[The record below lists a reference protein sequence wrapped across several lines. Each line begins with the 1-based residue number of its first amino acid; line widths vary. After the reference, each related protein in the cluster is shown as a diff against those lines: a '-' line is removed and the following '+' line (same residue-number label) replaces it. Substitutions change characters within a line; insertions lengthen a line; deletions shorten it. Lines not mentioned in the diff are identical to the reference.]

1 MAFIGHDAILTAG
14 HDRKTCSHGAQFP
27 ATGAWLVSIRIE
39 LAEDQRLIRE
49 LLAGVLAREAD
60 FQIVAEAGTGR
71 EAIALAESTRPDI
84 VLLDISLPD
93 LDGMEV
99 ARTLRK
105 AQPKLAILALSIHE
119 EPYFVQEMLR
129 AGADGYVVKSAAV
142 RELVQAIR
150 TVSQGSMY
158 LSPVIT
164 RQAVGRGPAF
174 LSGAAARLSARER
187 EVLAL
192 IANGKTSAEIAA
204 KLLISAG
211 TVEAHRRNIMTK
223 LGLHTIAELTK
234 YAVREGLTRS

>member
-1 MAFIGHDAILTAG
+1 MPQVRRTIPTHRGFV
-14 HDRKTCSHGAQFP
+14 
-27 ATGAWLVSIRIE
+27 VSIRIE

-71 EAIALAESTRPDI
+71 EAIALAQSTRPDI
-84 VLLDISLPD
+84 VVLDISLPD

-99 ARTLRK
+99 ARILRR
-105 AQPKLAILALSIHE
+105 AQPKLVILALSIHE

-158 LSPVIT
+158 LSPAIT

-187 EVLAL
+187 EVLIL

-204 KLLISAG
+204 RLSISAG

-234 YAVREGLTRS
+234 YAVREGLTSS

>member
-1 MAFIGHDAILTAG
+1 
-14 HDRKTCSHGAQFP
+14 
-27 ATGAWLVSIRIE
+27 VSIRIE
-39 LAEDQRLIRE
+39 LAEDQRLVRE

-71 EAIALAESTRPDI
+71 EAIALAQSTQPDI
-84 VLLDISLPD
+84 VVLDVSLPD

-174 LSGAAARLSARER
+174 LSGAAARLSPRER
-187 EVLAL
+187 EVLIL

-204 KLLISAG
+204 KLSISAG

-234 YAVREGLTRS
+234 YAVREGLTSS

>member
-1 MAFIGHDAILTAG
+1 
-14 HDRKTCSHGAQFP
+14 
-27 ATGAWLVSIRIE
+27 VSIRIE

>member
-1 MAFIGHDAILTAG
+1 MG
-14 HDRKTCSHGAQFP
+14 
-27 ATGAWLVSIRIE
+27 IRIE

-49 LLAGVLAREAD
+49 LLAGVLALEAD
-60 FQIVAEAGTGR
+60 FQVVAEAGTGR
-71 EAIALAESTRPDI
+71 EAIALAASTQPDI
-84 VLLDISLPD
+84 VVLDISLPD
-93 LDGMEV
+93 IDGMEV
-99 ARTLRK
+99 ARALRK
-105 AQPKLAILALSIHE
+105 AQPKLPILALSIHE

-187 EVLAL
+187 EVLIL

-204 KLLISAG
+204 RLSISAG

-234 YAVREGLTRS
+234 YAVREGLTSS

>member
-1 MAFIGHDAILTAG
+1 VA
-14 HDRKTCSHGAQFP
+14 
-27 ATGAWLVSIRIE
+27 IRIE

-49 LLAGVLAREAD
+49 LLAGMLAGEAD

-71 EAIALAESTRPDI
+71 EAIALAESTQPDI
-84 VLLDISLPD
+84 VVLDISLPD
-93 LDGMEV
+93 IDGVEV
-99 ARTLRK
+99 ARILR
-105 AQPKLAILALSIHE
+105 AAHPKLAILALSIHQ

-158 LSPVIT
+158 LSAVIT

-187 EVLAL
+187 EVLIL

-204 KLLISAG
+204 RLSISAG

-234 YAVREGLTRS
+234 YAVREGLTSS

>member
-1 MAFIGHDAILTAG
+1 M
-14 HDRKTCSHGAQFP
+14 
-27 ATGAWLVSIRIE
+27 SIRIE

-49 LLAGVLAREAD
+49 LLAGMLAREAD

-71 EAIALAESTRPDI
+71 EAIALAQSTQPDL
-84 VLLDISLPD
+84 VVLDISLPD

-99 ARTLRK
+99 ARILRQ

-150 TVSQGSMY
+150 SVHQGSMY

-164 RQAVGRGPAF
+164 RKAVGRGVTF
-174 LSGAAARLSARER
+174 SSGAAARLSARER
-187 EVLAL
+187 EVLIL

-204 KLLISAG
+204 RLQISAG

-234 YAVREGLTRS
+234 YAVREGLTSS

>member
-1 MAFIGHDAILTAG
+1 VG
-14 HDRKTCSHGAQFP
+14 
-27 ATGAWLVSIRIE
+27 IRIE

-49 LLAGVLAREAD
+49 LLAGVLAHEAD
-60 FQIVAEAGTGR
+60 FQIVAEAATGR

-84 VLLDISLPD
+84 VVLDISLPD

-105 AQPKLAILALSIHE
+105 AQPKLALLALSVHE
-119 EPYFVQEMLR
+119 EPYFVREMLR

-187 EVLAL
+187 EVLIL

-204 KLLISAG
+204 RLSISAG

-223 LGLHTIAELTK
+223 LDLHTIAELTK
-234 YAVREGLTRS
+234 YAVREGLTSS

>member
-1 MAFIGHDAILTAG
+1 M
-14 HDRKTCSHGAQFP
+14 
-27 ATGAWLVSIRIE
+27 SIRIE

-49 LLAGVLAREAD
+49 LLASVLGHEAD
-60 FQIVAEAGTGR
+60 FEIVAEAGTGR
-71 EAIALAESTRPDI
+71 DAIALAQSTHPDI
-84 VLLDISLPD
+84 VVLDISLPD

-99 ARTLRK
+99 ARALRK

-158 LSPVIT
+158 LSPSIT
-164 RQAVGRGPAF
+164 RQAVGRGQAF

-187 EVLAL
+187 EVLIL

-204 KLLISAG
+204 RLSISAG

-234 YAVREGLTRS
+234 YAVREGLTSS

>member
-1 MAFIGHDAILTAG
+1 
-14 HDRKTCSHGAQFP
+14 
-27 ATGAWLVSIRIE
+27 VSIRIE

-71 EAIALAESTRPDI
+71 EAIALAQSTRPDI
-84 VLLDISLPD
+84 VVLDISLPD
-93 LDGMEV
+93 VDGMEV

-105 AQPKLAILALSIHE
+105 AQPKLAILALSVHE

-174 LSGAAARLSARER
+174 LTGAAARLSARER
-187 EVLAL
+187 EVLIL

-204 KLLISAG
+204 RLQISAG

-234 YAVREGLTRS
+234 YAVREGLTSS

>member
-1 MAFIGHDAILTAG
+1 MRQARRTI
-14 HDRKTCSHGAQFP
+14 P
-27 ATGAWLVSIRIE
+27 AHRGFVVSIRIE

-84 VLLDISLPD
+84 LVLDISLPD

-105 AQPKLAILALSIHE
+105 AQPKLAILALSVHE

-150 TVSQGSMY
+150 TVTQGSMY

-187 EVLAL
+187 EVLIL

-204 KLLISAG
+204 RLSISAG
-211 TVEAHRRNIMTK
+211 TVEAHRCNIMTK

-234 YAVREGLTRS
+234 YAVREGLTSS

>member
-1 MAFIGHDAILTAG
+1 
-14 HDRKTCSHGAQFP
+14 
-27 ATGAWLVSIRIE
+27 VSIRIE
-39 LAEDQRLIRE
+39 LAEDQRLVRE

-60 FQIVAEAGTGR
+60 FQVVAEAGTGR
-71 EAIALAESTRPDI
+71 EAIALAQSTRPDI
-84 VLLDISLPD
+84 VVLDISLPD

-187 EVLAL
+187 EVLIL

-204 KLLISAG
+204 RLAISPG

-234 YAVREGLTRS
+234 YAVREGLTSS